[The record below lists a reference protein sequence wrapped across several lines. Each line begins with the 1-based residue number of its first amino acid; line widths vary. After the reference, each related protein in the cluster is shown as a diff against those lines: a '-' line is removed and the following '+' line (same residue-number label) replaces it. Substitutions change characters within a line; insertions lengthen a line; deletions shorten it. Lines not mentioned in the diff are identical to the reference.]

1 MKRIA
6 AFLITVLLLV
16 IISAMAGAET
26 VYQKNYFELTLPD
39 TWKYNASKDS
49 YDYSVQNSTRRFRL
63 FEVSESFDGTPD
75 IEDIVAAMKK
85 ALQLEE
91 DYSDWEII
99 TVDGKETA
107 LFTIHAEGVLDYY
120 VTSIR
125 FLGHVCYA
133 FYYASDP
140 VYYKTEM
147 LALLKG
153 LHHRTI
159 DDMCYFRYG
168 DAEAKYMGYTTKTV
182 GSTKYLLVRFSWRN
196 VGTSAEVFA
205 VNVDVTA
212 YQDGIELQDG
222 FLLGINSEVGTS
234 IMPGKEITVTRVFQ
248 LRGSTGQIT
257 LIVDKILD
265 FKNEWTD
272 RTYEFQLK

>member
-1 MKRIA
+1 MKRLV
-6 AFLITVLLLV
+6 FLMSMLMV
-16 IISAMAGAET
+16 IFGAVAEAET
-26 VYQKNYFELTLPD
+26 VYQKNYFELTLPEA
-39 TWKYNASKDS
+39 WKYNASNNT
-49 YDYSVQNSTRRFRL
+49 YNCTTQNSMQGFNL
-63 FEVSESFDGTPD
+63 IELEESFDGAPS
-75 IEDIVAAMKK
+75 IEDIAAAMKK

-99 TVDGKETA
+99 TVDGQETA
-107 LFTIHAEGVLDYY
+107 LFTIHTEGVLDYY

-257 LIVDKILD
+257 LIVDKLLD
-265 FKNEWTD
+265 FKNEWPD